1 MEETAADS
9 AAPAETRVNLKA
21 RWQAIPRKKR
31 RRIIRLCILA
41 LLLVIAAVVLLKVLG
56 GKSSDEGEVVTDI
69 VQYGSITSTVQ
80 GSGLTKAKS
89 SETITI
95 TTVGTVVDVLVAEG
109 ETVTAGTPL
118 FTIDSPAA
126 ETAVQKARSNVEGYE
141 KQLSQAQKDIAGL
154 NLSAGYAGKLMETV
168 TLNPGDSI
176 TKGQK
181 VAVLSD
187 DTRLRLEQYYSYAYA
202 GDLQVGQTVNVSI
215 PALMTSVPGTVED
228 HETCKAIQ
236 AAGSFSVTLLGAD
249 APGEI
254 IDLFGYKSGRV
265 TDKFAGRAAETDSNG
280 NPYLKEHMVSRIA
293 CKVVDQM
300 EIGSFL
306 LFVGQATE
314 AEVLGDGRVLTLQA
328 YTDRGKATP
337 PTATVYRTVEIN
349 GYRCTVCGYVYEG
362 ESLPP
367 DFRCPLCHAPAEK
380 FVKIEK

>member
-1 MEETAADS
+1 MNRKAFNRINYGLFIVAAAADGK
-9 AAPAETRVNLKA
+9 RNGCIVNSLH
-21 RWQAIPRKKR
+21 Q
-31 RRIIRLCILA
+31 
-41 LLLVIAAVVLLKVLG
+41 VT
-56 GKSSDEGEVVTDI
+56 SS
-69 VQYGSITSTVQ
+69 
-80 GSGLTKAKS
+80 
-89 SETITI
+89 
-95 TTVGTVVDVLVAEG
+95 
-109 ETVTAGTPL
+109 
-118 FTIDSPAA
+118 SPY
-126 ETAVQKARSNVEGYE
+126 KFS
-141 KQLSQAQKDIAGL
+141 L
-154 NLSAGYAGKLMETV
+154 
-168 TLNPGDSI
+168 
-176 TKGQK
+176 
-181 VAVLSD
+181 
-187 DTRLRLEQYYSYAYA
+187 
-202 GDLQVGQTVNVSI
+202 TVNKSN
-215 PALMTSVPGTVED
+215 
-228 HETCKAIQ
+228 ETFKTIE
-236 AAGSFSVTLLGAD
+236 AAGSFAATVLAKDTPKDLV
-249 APGEI
+249 
-254 IDLFGYKSGRV
+254 DLFGYKSGRV

>member
-1 MEETAADS
+1 MRD
-9 AAPAETRVNLKA
+9 V
-21 RWQAIPRKKR
+21 R
-31 RRIIRLCILA
+31 RRIRQ
-41 LLLVIAAVVLLKVLG
+41 KG
-56 GKSSDEGEVVTDI
+56 N
-69 VQYGSITSTVQ
+69 QYGQQGISEDGLRPLSALC
-80 GSGLTKAKS
+80 GSGRQAPRLH
-89 SETITI
+89 
-95 TTVGTVVDVLVAEG
+95 
-109 ETVTAGTPL
+109 
-118 FTIDSPAA
+118 
-126 ETAVQKARSNVEGYE
+126 R
-141 KQLSQAQKDIAGL
+141 QLL
-154 NLSAGYAGKLMETV
+154 P
-168 TLNPGDSI
+168 PGDLFLP
-176 TKGQK
+176 
-181 VAVLSD
+181 A
-187 DTRLRLEQYYSYAYA
+187 
-202 GDLQVGQTVNVSI
+202 QVHRG
-215 PALMTSVPGTVED
+215 GD